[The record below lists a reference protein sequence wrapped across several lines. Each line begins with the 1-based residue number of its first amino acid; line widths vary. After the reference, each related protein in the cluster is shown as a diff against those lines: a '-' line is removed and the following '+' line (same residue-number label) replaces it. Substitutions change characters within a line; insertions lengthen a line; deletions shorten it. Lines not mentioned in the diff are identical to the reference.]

1 MDVLV
6 IDNYENPNSPEIHRL
21 KTALEELDNRC
32 KVRRFDEES
41 LFSQLNQFDTIVLS
55 GSGSL
60 LYQGPPKRYQSL
72 IELVQTVSI
81 PILGI
86 CFGHQLIGITF
97 GSRVVHL
104 GTKVEGFRPVR
115 ILETTLSTNKM
126 NDPLF
131 RSLHSEIYVWQSHFE
146 IVETVPKNFELL
158 AYSDETAIEA
168 MVNKKNPIYGIQ
180 FHAEHFTPQY
190 PDGQIILQNFF
201 NILKNENW

>member
-1 MDVLV
+1 MEVLV
-6 IDNYENPNSPEIHRL
+6 IDNYEIPKSSDIHEL
-21 KTALEELDNRC
+21 KYALEELGNRC
-32 KVRRFDEES
+32 QVRRFDEVS
-41 LFSQLNQFDTIVLS
+41 LSSQLNQFDTIVLS
-55 GSGSL
+55 GSGTL

-72 IELVQTVSI
+72 IELIQTASI

-97 GSRVVHL
+97 GSQVVHL
-104 GTKVEGFRPVR
+104 GTKVEGFRSVK
-115 ILETTLSTNKM
+115 ILEATSSTNKM

-131 RSLHSEIYVWQSHFE
+131 RSLHSEIHVWQSHFE
-146 IVETVPKNFELL
+146 VVEALPKNFELL
-158 AYSDETAIEA
+158 AYSDETAVEA

-201 NILKNENW
+201 NILKK